1 MVNATTE
8 KQNKLYIG
16 SCKAE
21 DLVTKYGSPLYVY
34 NAEVMLDRLESL
46 RKHITYSKLDIHFA
60 CKANSNLEIV
70 KLLRKAGAYIETVSP
85 GEIVIAQKAGYQANE
100 IIFTSSNISQSELDW
115 LIKQNVTVNLDSL
128 TQLKRW
134 GERKPN
140 STISIRLNQGIG
152 AGHHEKNIT
161 GGPDSKF
168 GIDLEQLPE
177 VVKLVEKYGLTITNI
192 HQHIGSGILDEK
204 IFMQAVEKLLETAM
218 QFKDLEYLDFGGG
231 FGVPYKESE
240 KHIDM
245 ESLGKKIGNRLHT
258 FMKEYGRELTVRFE
272 PGRYLV
278 AESGILLVTVT
289 DIKKTQHK
297 TFIGTDSG
305 FNHLVRP
312 MMYDS
317 YHQII
322 NATRVNGPQE
332 IVTVAGNICE
342 SGDLFATER
351 KMTKCEEDDILAILT
366 TGAYGYSMASMFS
379 SRVIPKEILIEG
391 AKSRVI
397 RKERQVEDIL

>member
-1 MVNATTE
+1 MVDASTVI
-8 KQNKLYIG
+8 QNKLCIG
-16 SCKAE
+16 SHKAE
-21 DLVTKYGSPLYVY
+21 DLVRKYGSPLYVY
-34 NAEVMLDRLESL
+34 NAAVMQDRLESL
-46 RKHITYSKLDIHFA
+46 RTSIAYPKLDVHFA

-70 KLLRKAGAYIETVSP
+70 KLLRRAGAYIETVSP
-85 GEIVIAQKAGYQANE
+85 GEIVIAQKAGYKASE
-100 IIFTSSNISQSELDW
+100 IIFTSSNISKSELNW
-115 LIKQNVTVNLDSL
+115 LIEQNVTVNLDSL

-177 VVKLVEKYGLTITNI
+177 VTQLVERYGLTITTI

-218 QFKDLEYLDFGGG
+218 QFKDLQYLDFGGG

-240 KHIDM
+240 KHMDI
-245 ESLGKKIGNRLHT
+245 ESLGKKIGDRLHT
-258 FMKEYGRELTVRFE
+258 FMNEYGRELIVRFE

-278 AESGILLVTVT
+278 AESGVLLVTVT
-289 DIKKTQHK
+289 DIKRTPHK
-297 TFIGTDSG
+297 TFVGTDSG

-317 YHQII
+317 YHQIM
-322 NATRVNGPQE
+322 NASRVSGSQE
-332 IVTVAGNICE
+332 SVTIAGNICE
-342 SGDLFATER
+342 SGDLFATNR
-351 KMTKCEEDDILAILT
+351 QMTKCKEDDILAILT

-379 SRVIPKEILIEG
+379 SRVIPKEVLIEG
-391 AKSRVI
+391 TKARII
-397 RKERQVEDIL
+397 RKERHVEDIL